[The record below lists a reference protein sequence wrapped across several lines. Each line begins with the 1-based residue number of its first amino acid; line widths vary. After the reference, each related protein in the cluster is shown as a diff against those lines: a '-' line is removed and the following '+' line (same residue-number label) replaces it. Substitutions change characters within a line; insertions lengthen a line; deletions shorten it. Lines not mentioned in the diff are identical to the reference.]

1 MRGDEDR
8 ISASAVRNLDGIQE
22 DDPSARPSRLG
33 ALVLASLGG
42 ACIVF
47 AAVALM
53 RTPPRAK
60 VVNPDPLGELV
71 ARARPVGSVAPDHGV
86 GHEVTF
92 PTLLSDAKR
101 PTTALEAV
109 RDPRSAAPA
118 SNGVALAPSVA
129 LGGIGPGAAPGA
141 PFEVSP
147 GAPPTAADRLPVV
160 PLPAQQV
167 LQSSPVEAAP
177 GDTLTAMAKH
187 VSRDEGAETAPTGM
201 PGGYQLQVSSFKTQ
215 TEAEGFGAALRRR
228 GHKAYVEP
236 AQVKGRGLW
245 HRVRIGPFKYKHQAV
260 VYRQQFEQKER
271 IVTFIVDPPKVNM
284 MVKGVK
290 DDEP

>member
-8 ISASAVRNLDGIQE
+8 IGAAAVRNLDGIQE
-22 DDPSARPSRLG
+22 DDPSARPSRMG

-60 VVNPDPLGELV
+60 LVNADPLGELV
-71 ARARPVGSVAPDHGV
+71 ARARPVGSASGNDGV
-86 GHEVTF
+86 GHDVTF
-92 PTLLSDAKR
+92 PTMLSDAKR

-109 RDPRSAAPA
+109 RDARAAGAPAPSGSAAA
-118 SNGVALAPSVA
+118 AVFAL
-129 LGGIGPGAAPGA
+129 APGA
-141 PFEVSP
+141 PT
-147 GAPPTAADRLPVV
+147 APPPAADRLPVM

-167 LQSSPVEAAP
+167 LQTGPGEVAP
-177 GDTLTAMAKH
+177 GDSLTAMARH
-187 VSRDEGAETAPTGM
+187 VSRDDGAETAPLGTAGS
-201 PGGYQLQVSSFKTQ
+201 YQLQVSSFKTQ
-215 TEAEGFGAALRRR
+215 PEADAFAAALRRR

-245 HRVRIGPFKYKHQAV
+245 YRVRIGPFKYKRSALI
-260 VYRQQFEQKER
+260 YRQEFETKER
-271 IVTFIVDPPKVNM
+271 MVTFIVDPPKVTVTVTGM
-284 MVKGVK
+284 R
-290 DDEP
+290 DDAP

>member
-1 MRGDEDR
+1 MRGEQDR

-22 DDPSARPSRLG
+22 DDPSARPSRMG
-33 ALVLASLGG
+33 ALVLSSLGG

-60 VVNPDPLGELV
+60 VVAADPLGELV
-71 ARARPVGSVAPDHGV
+71 ARARPVGAPATDDGV
-86 GHEVTF
+86 GHDVTF
-92 PTLLSDAKR
+92 PSLLSDAKR

-109 RDPRSAAPA
+109 RDPRALTASAPA
-118 SNGVALAPSVA
+118 PAPALPFDLSLPS
-129 LGGIGPGAAPGA
+129 GA
-141 PFEVSP
+141 PTT
-147 GAPPTAADRLPVV
+147 PPPAADRLPVM

-167 LQSSPVEAAP
+167 LQTGPVDAAP
-177 GDTLTAMAKH
+177 GDTLTAMARH
-187 VSRDEGAETAPTGM
+187 VSRDQGAETAPTGT

-215 TEAEGFGAALRRR
+215 PEADGFAAALRRR

-236 AQVKGRGLW
+236 AHVRGRGLW
-245 HRVRIGPFKYKHQAV
+245 YRVRIGPFKYKHSAV
-260 VYRQQFEQKER
+260 VYRQTFEAKER
-271 IVTFIVDPPKVNM
+271 MVTFIVDPPKISVT
-284 MVKGVK
+284 VKSVR